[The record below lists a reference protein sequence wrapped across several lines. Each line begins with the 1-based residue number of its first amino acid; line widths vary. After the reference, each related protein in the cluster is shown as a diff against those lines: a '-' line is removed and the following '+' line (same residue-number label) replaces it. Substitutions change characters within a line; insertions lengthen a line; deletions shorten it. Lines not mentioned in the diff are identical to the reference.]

1 MKGMVSGKEAL
12 KDEWSLVK
20 GSFKGNMKGMASGK
34 EVLKDGWSLV
44 SGFI

>member
-1 MKGMVSGKEAL
+1 MKGMVLGKEAL

-20 GSFKGNMKGMASGK
+20 GSFKGTMKGMATGN